1 MTGVVTQR
9 ANHPHSTVSL
19 AVRGTTHG
27 VGAGEQLRNDQVQLC
42 IGRGAQLAVFYHVGD
57 LMAYQFRQLAVAL
70 GRQAVLMDGR
80 QRFAHAV
87 VDRAHGLTQSCIGC
101 PALAG
106 IELQRLGGFA
116 MSMLMVAGCE
126 AAANTSQ
133 AAGEYGSEGE
143 DAGCRTHC

>member
-1 MTGVVTQR
+1 
-9 ANHPHSTVSL
+9 
-19 AVRGTTHG
+19 
-27 VGAGEQLRNDQVQLC
+27 
-42 IGRGAQLAVFYHVGD
+42 
-57 LMAYQFRQLAVAL
+57 
-70 GRQAVLMDGR
+70 MDGR

-116 MSMLMVAGCE
+116 MSMLMVAGSE
-126 AAANTSQ
+126 TAANTSQ